1 MINIAKPSI
10 GEKEWKSLKEPIDN
24 FWITQGEKVKE
35 FENIFSK
42 IHKVK
47 HAVAVNSCTSALH
60 LILIALGIIET
71 QTMTSPHQNSK
82 CWFTC
87 RS

>member
-35 FENIFSK
+35 FENIFAK

-60 LILIALGIIET
+60 LILIALGIKKGDEVIVP
-71 QTMTSPHQNSK
+71 S
-82 CWFTC
+82 FTWI
-87 RS
+87 